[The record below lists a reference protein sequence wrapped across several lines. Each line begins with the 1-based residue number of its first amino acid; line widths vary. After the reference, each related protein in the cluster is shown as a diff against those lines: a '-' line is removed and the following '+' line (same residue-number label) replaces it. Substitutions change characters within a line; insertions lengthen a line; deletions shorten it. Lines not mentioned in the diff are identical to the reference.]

1 MKLFKKI
8 AIVGVGL
15 IGGSLGLAIKKK
27 KLADQVVGFFR
38 HKNKISQ
45 AIKLKAVD
53 AGTNDFALAVQD
65 SDFIILCSP
74 VSDIVRRLKELKKAK
89 TTALITD
96 IGSTKSEITKASRGL
111 DFIGSHPL
119 AGSEKNGIAFAK
131 ADLFKNSLCV
141 LTPGKNPSAYS
152 LEKVNRFWRLLG
164 AKTVVLSPDKHDRI
178 LSFASHLPHVAA
190 FALMNTVPKE
200 MLPFAAGGLRDTT
213 RIASSDPKIWNDI
226 LLSNNKHLLETIEAF
241 QVSLHKIKIALL
253 KKDAKKLNK
262 LLTQA
267 QRKRSEIKQKP

>member
-27 KLADQVVGFFR
+27 KLAGQVVGFFR

-111 DFIGSHPL
+111 NFIGSHPL

>member
-89 TTALITD
+89 ITALITD
-96 IGSTKSEITKASRGL
+96 IGSTKSEITKAGRDL
-111 DFIGSHPL
+111 NFIGSHPL
-119 AGSEKNGIAFAK
+119 AGSEKNGIAFAR
-131 ADLFKNSLCV
+131 ADLFKISLCV
-141 LTPGKNPSAYS
+141 LTPGNNLSASS
-152 LEKVNRFWRLLG
+152 LEKVNRFWRLLE
-164 AKTVVLSPDKHDRI
+164 AKTVVLSPDEHDRI

-213 RIASSDPKIWNDI
+213 RIASSDPKIWSDI
-226 LLSNNKHLLETIEAF
+226 LLSNNKHLLKTIEAF
-241 QVSLHKIKIALL
+241 QVSLHKK
-253 KKDAKKLNK
+253 
-262 LLTQA
+262 
-267 QRKRSEIKQKP
+267 